1 LQAEQ
6 NQMTEEL
13 RSKAEA
19 ASSPHIK
26 CWWYGKAL
34 QQLQIPATANEEQR
48 ILRDELYGKYAAHL
62 KETEVFLSPGAA
74 EMVVFDQ
81 AATLKEVTEDQS
93 EKWKVDEF
101 INLADGT
108 LRWDQFTLQHIMGL
122 YCPPTRVDAPGI
134 ENETEKEG
142 AEEKA
147 DPDKGKENPA
157 AANNEQLL
165 GNRKEFFV
173 AAKHL
178 QKVSWVIHQW
188 LTSLGT
194 EEFHALYGDK
204 FSILFR
210 EQVSSPDPY
219 TSKCLLTSGQSIS
232 EIYELL
238 LQGGQRSF
246 LAFSLI
252 ASSFERVLADIFCSK
267 TRKEKLCPNKLGELL
282 VHKEI
287 IKILGVEKV
296 S

>member
-1 LQAEQ
+1 
-6 NQMTEEL
+6 MTEEL

-19 ASSPHIK
+19 ASSPHVK

-34 QQLQIPATANEEQR
+34 QQLQIQATANEEQR
-48 ILRDELYGKYAAHL
+48 ILRDELYDKYVSHM
-62 KETEVFLSPGAA
+62 KENEVFLSPGAA

-93 EKWKVDEF
+93 GKWKVDEF
-101 INLADGT
+101 INLTDGT

-134 ENETEKEG
+134 EKETEKEG
-142 AEEKA
+142 AEGKE
-147 DPDKGKENPA
+147 DPDQPSKGKENPA

-188 LTSLGT
+188 LVSLGT
-194 EEFHALYGDK
+194 EKFHALYGDK

-210 EQVSSPDPY
+210 EQVSPPPHNSP
-219 TSKCLLTSGQSIS
+219 LAQF
-232 EIYELL
+232 EIEHL
-238 LQGGQRSF
+238 
-246 LAFSLI
+246 
-252 ASSFERVLADIFCSK
+252 
-267 TRKEKLCPNKLGELL
+267 
-282 VHKEI
+282 
-287 IKILGVEKV
+287 
-296 S
+296 